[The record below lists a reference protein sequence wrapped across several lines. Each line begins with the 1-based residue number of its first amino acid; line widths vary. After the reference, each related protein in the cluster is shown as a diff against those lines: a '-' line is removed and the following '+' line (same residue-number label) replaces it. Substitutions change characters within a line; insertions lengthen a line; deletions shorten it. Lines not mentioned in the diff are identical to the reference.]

1 MSRPGTLADA
11 SSNPSGEHDYGER
24 RGSTTNSGRNPMD
37 FSKFK
42 TPDWLIVGGG
52 IAVII
57 GGLFLPWI
65 TVSFAGFSDS
75 AGNAFD
81 FTLTGAL
88 PWLLVVASAVV
99 TVLVIMEVLAKDQAP
114 WTMIVLAA
122 TALAAVLLLIRILFN
137 PGVGEG
143 GGRGMGM
150 YLTFLGAAVAAAG
163 AFLNFQAAGGDI
175 KDLTN
180 VDKLKASFAK
190 SDGGSDEMPPP
201 PPPAGDQ
208 TPPPPPPP
216 SDQTP
221 PPPPPPAG

>member
-1 MSRPGTLADA
+1 
-11 SSNPSGEHDYGER
+11 
-24 RGSTTNSGRNPMD
+24 MD

-42 TPDWLIVGGG
+42 TPDWLIIGGG
-52 IAVII
+52 AAVFI
-57 GGLFLPWI
+57 GGLFLKWI
-65 TVSFAGFSDS
+65 TVDFGLGSVS

-99 TVLVIMEVLAKDQAP
+99 TVLVIMEVLSKDQAP

-150 YLTFLGAAVAAAG
+150 YLTFIGAVVAAAG

-175 KDLTN
+175 KDLTDM
-180 VDKLKASFAK
+180 DKLKASFSK
-190 SDGGSDEMPPP
+190 GGGSDEMPPP
-201 PPPAGDQ
+201 PPPGDQ
-208 TPPPPPPP
+208 APP
-216 SDQTP
+216 P

>member
-1 MSRPGTLADA
+1 
-11 SSNPSGEHDYGER
+11 
-24 RGSTTNSGRNPMD
+24 
-37 FSKFK
+37 
-42 TPDWLIVGGG
+42 
-52 IAVII
+52 
-57 GGLFLPWI
+57 
-65 TVSFAGFSDS
+65 
-75 AGNAFD
+75 
-81 FTLTGAL
+81 
-88 PWLLVVASAVV
+88 
-99 TVLVIMEVLAKDQAP
+99 
-114 WTMIVLAA
+114 
-122 TALAAVLLLIRILFN
+122 
-137 PGVGEG
+137 
-143 GGRGMGM
+143 MGM

>member
-1 MSRPGTLADA
+1 
-11 SSNPSGEHDYGER
+11 
-24 RGSTTNSGRNPMD
+24 MD

-57 GGLFLPWI
+57 GGLFLDW
-65 TVSFAGFSDS
+65 VSVDFGGFGS
-75 AGNAFD
+75 ASGGNAFD
-81 FTLTGAL
+81 FTFTGAL

-99 TVLVIMEVLAKDQAP
+99 TVLVLMEVLSKDQAP
-114 WTMIVLAA
+114 WTLIVLAA
-122 TALAAVLLLIRILFN
+122 TALSAVLLLIRIIFN

-143 GGRGMGM
+143 VDRGMGM

-163 AFLNFQAAGGDI
+163 AFLNFQASGGDI
-175 KDLTN
+175 KDLTD

-190 SDGGSDEMPPP
+190 NDGGSDEM
-201 PPPAGDQ
+201 
-208 TPPPPPPP
+208 PPPPPP

-221 PPPPPPAG
+221 PPPPPPPAG